1 MRSSEA
7 IRAMERRTLEALMAW
22 LQPPEEARW
31 LLIGVPPLRPPSG
44 ASRVLQ
50 REGPLTPGQFA
61 GSPAFDGALLLFVK
75 EQKITAAQAAPA
87 QAPSQQA
94 ASAQARARQAALL
107 QTCAEQVA
115 LARAW
120 LAPGAPLAVVLR
132 SGGAAWEGLR
142 RGGQGPES
150 GYGQDEPRRDGL
162 GEARG
167 LPLALA
173 LALRALRWSVLTG
186 RAGDEGNRRVSPV

>member
-1 MRSSEA
+1 MRPSEA
-7 IRAMERRTLEALMAW
+7 IHAMELRTFGALMAW

-31 LLIGVPPLRPPSG
+31 LLIGVPPLRPPPG

-50 REGPLTPGQFA
+50 REGPLSPGQLT
-61 GSPAFDGALLLFVK
+61 GSPAFDAALLFFVK
-75 EQKITAAQAAPA
+75 EQESGEEQAATAQACAK
-87 QAPSQQA
+87 QASLA
-94 ASAQARARQAALL
+94 

-132 SGGAAWEGLR
+132 SGAAAWEGLR
-142 RGGQGPES
+142 SDGQGWER
-150 GYGQDEPRRDGL
+150 GDGQEAPRRSGL
-162 GEARG
+162 REARG
-167 LPLALA
+167 LSLALA
-173 LALRALRWSVLTG
+173 LALRALRWSVLAG

>member
-7 IRAMERRTLEALMAW
+7 ISAVERRALGALMAW

-31 LLIGVPPLRPPSG
+31 LLIGVPPLRPPPG

-50 REGPLTPGQFA
+50 REGPLSPGQLA
-61 GSPAFDGALLLFVK
+61 GSPAFD
-75 EQKITAAQAAPA
+75 
-87 QAPSQQA
+87 
-94 ASAQARARQAALL
+94 AALL
-107 QTCAEQVA
+107 FFAKQQETVAEQVA

-132 SGGAAWEGLR
+132 SGGAAWGGIH

-150 GYGQDEPRRDGL
+150 GYEQEAPRRDGL
-162 GEARG
+162 REARG

-173 LALRALRWSVLTG
+173 LALRALRWSVLAG
-186 RAGDEGNRRVSPV
+186 RAGDEGDRRVSPV

>member
-1 MRSSEA
+1 MRPSEA
-7 IRAMERRTLEALMAW
+7 ISAVERRALGALMAW

-31 LLIGVPPLRPPSG
+31 LLIGVPPLRPPPG

-50 REGPLTPGQFA
+50 REGPLAPGQLA
-61 GSPAFDGALLLFVK
+61 GSPAFDAALLFFAK
-75 EQKITAAQAAPA
+75 EQETAE
-87 QAPSQQA
+87 QA
-94 ASAQARARQAALL
+94 ASAQARAEHSAL
-107 QTCAEQVA
+107 TRACAEQVA

-132 SGGAAWEGLR
+132 SRSAVRAGL
-142 RGGQGPES
+142 QS
-150 GYGQDEPRRDGL
+150 AGL
-162 GEARG
+162 QEARG

-173 LALRALRWSVLTG
+173 LALRALRWSVLAG